1 MLKKISENIWEF
13 PYRAKLGP
21 GISFPTRTTVFQLEN
36 KVILYSPGPF
46 EKEDVELI
54 SSWGKEILIVAPNNW
69 KKVMTYIANNKD
81 QSLTQVAKTLGL
93 KYRISAAVKKEL
105 GVELKKLKESKD
117 DK

>member
-1 MLKKISENIWEF
+1 
-13 PYRAKLGP
+13 
-21 GISFPTRTTVFQLEN
+21 
-36 KVILYSPGPF
+36 
-46 EKEDVELI
+46 
-54 SSWGKEILIVAPNNW
+54 
-69 KKVMTYIANNKD
+69 MTYIANNKD